1 MATNDDA
8 DAGGGPIITAAG
20 AAAVSDARR
29 SGSRSGGSSSSFDEP
44 TGIRRVGRYALLLLI
59 TFIVVFPVY
68 TTVIASLKPGD
79 EVLVNP
85 LLPTAFTFDVLVDA
99 WNEGRLG
106 RYLFNSFVV
115 AAVVTVAQVVTSV
128 LAAYAFAILEFPG
141 KRVLF
146 LAFVATLLVPLEATL
161 VVNLETVDSL
171 GWLNTYQG
179 LAVPFLAT
187 AFGVFLLRQ
196 VFMTL
201 PRDLRDAAAID
212 GVGHFGFL
220 RHVAVPLVRPTIGA
234 LALFSFLGTW
244 NQYLWPNLVVNE
256 ADMNTVQ
263 SGLRLLARSSLSEPN
278 LVMAGT
284 VIAAIPIFA
293 ALFLFQRQLV
303 RGLTAGAV
311 KG

>member
-1 MATNDDA
+1 MAIELTGDA
-8 DAGGGPIITAAG
+8 PAPDVEAASSANG
-20 AAAVSDARR
+20 RR
-29 SGSRSGGSSSSFDEP
+29 PTSSSGGASSAFDEP
-44 TGIRRVGRYALLLLI
+44 TGIGKLGRYALLLLV

-79 EVLVNP
+79 EVLANP
-85 LLPTAFTFDVLVDA
+85 LVPTAFTLDVLVDA

-115 AAVVTVAQVVTSV
+115 AVLVTVAQVVTSV

-146 LAFVATLLVPLEATL
+146 LVFVATLLVPLEATL

-171 GWLNTYQG
+171 GWLNSYQG

-187 AFGVFLLRQ
+187 AFGVFLMRQ
-196 VFMTL
+196 VFLTL

-212 GVGHFGFL
+212 GVGHLGFL

-284 VIAAIPIFA
+284 VIAAIPIFL

>member
-1 MATNDDA
+1 MATELVDDPTIA
-8 DAGGGPIITAAG
+8 PSDTVDAPTN
-20 AAAVSDARR
+20 RR
-29 SGSRSGGSSSSFDEP
+29 RRQAFDEP
-44 TGIRRVGRYALLLLI
+44 SGPGRFGRYALLGLV
-59 TFIVVFPVY
+59 TFVVLFPIY
-68 TTVIASLKPGD
+68 TTVVAALKPGD
-79 EVLVNP
+79 QVLQNP
-85 LLPTAFTFDVLVDA
+85 LVPTTVTFDVLVDA

-106 RYLFNSFVV
+106 RYLLNSFVV
-115 AAVVTVAQVVTSV
+115 AFVVTIAQVITSV

-141 KRVLF
+141 KRLIF
-146 LAFVATLLVPLEATL
+146 LVFVATLLVPAEATL
-161 VVNLETVDSL
+161 VVNLDTVDSL

-187 AFGVFLLRQ
+187 AFGIFLLRQ
-196 VFMTL
+196 VFLTL

-212 GVGHFGFL
+212 GVGHLGFL

-234 LALFSFLGTW
+234 LALFGFLGTW
-244 NQYLWPNLVVNE
+244 NQYLWPNLVINE

-263 SGLRLLARSSLSEPN
+263 SGLRLLSRSSLTEPN

-284 VIAAIPIFA
+284 VIAAVPIFV
-293 ALFLFQRQLV
+293 ALFVFQRQLV